1 MVDGR
6 ALRAALEGGMGVEN
20 KEQEG
25 RIAMTLARRAYV
37 CGMFHT
43 LFGGGVDKA
52 FATQLFSRNTQEALA
67 WLDELVCADTMLANK
82 RVGVS
87 GRTLG
92 ACVKEAISCVDQHV
106 QDEDVADAVQIMQDD
121 YPKLF
126 QVPGDAYVR
135 PWESPYINADG
146 MLFRGSTL
154 DVRSYY
160 HDAGLKLQAEKHFPD
175 DHIAAMM
182 DYLVRMCQRAYE
194 AFADGDDVR
203 VVETLRTQSDFMRKH
218 VLTWVDAFADKVI
231 QNDTRA
237 YYAAFAGAMA
247 AFAHVD
253 EACAQGIVVELS
265 AKQ

>member
-1 MVDGR
+1 M
-6 ALRAALEGGMGVEN
+6 EN
-20 KEQEG
+20 KEQG
-25 RIAMTLARRAYV
+25 SCIAMTLAYRAYL

-43 LFGGGVDKA
+43 LFGGGVNEA
-52 FATQLFSRNTQEALA
+52 FAERLFSGNTQDALT
-67 WLDELVCADTMLANK
+67 WLNERVCSDVAVAGK
-82 RVGVS
+82 SVGVS

-92 ACVKEAISCVDQHV
+92 ECVEEAISCVNQHMRTDDV
-106 QDEDVADAVQIMQDD
+106 EDAASAMGDD

-160 HDAGLKLQAEKHFPD
+160 HQAGFKLQAEKHFPD

-182 DYLVRMCQRAYE
+182 DYMVRMCQRAYE
-194 AFADGDDVR
+194 AFAEGDDAVAEEALR
-203 VVETLRTQSDFMRKH
+203 VQSDFMCKH
-218 VLTWVDAFADKVI
+218 VLTWIDAFADKVI
-231 QNDTRA
+231 RNDVRA

-253 EACAQGIVVELS
+253 GACVQGVLAELS
-265 AKQ
+265 AK

>member
-1 MVDGR
+1 
-6 ALRAALEGGMGVEN
+6 MGN
-20 KEQEG
+20 KEQES
-25 RIAMTLARRAYV
+25 RIAMTLAYRAYL

-43 LFGGGVDKA
+43 LFGGGADKT
-52 FATQLFSRNTQEALA
+52 FAERLFSNNTQDALA
-67 WLDELVCADTMLANK
+67 WLDEQVRADAAITGK
-82 RVGVS
+82 SVGIS

-92 ACVKEAISCVDQHV
+92 ECVKEAVSCVGQHI
-106 QDEDVADAVQIMQDD
+106 QAGDVADAALAMRDD

-160 HDAGLKLQAEKHFPD
+160 HQAGFKLQAEKHFPD

-182 DYLVRMCQRAYE
+182 DYLVRMCQRAYD
-194 AFADGDDVR
+194 AFADGDDAAVE
-203 VVETLRTQSDFMRKH
+203 ETLHTQDDFMRKH

-253 EACAQGIVVELS
+253 GTCVQGVLAELS
-265 AKQ
+265 AK

>member
-1 MVDGR
+1 
-6 ALRAALEGGMGVEN
+6 MGN
-20 KEQEG
+20 KEQES
-25 RIAMTLARRAYV
+25 RIAMALAYRAYL

-43 LFGGGVDKA
+43 LFGGGADKA
-52 FATQLFSRNTQEALA
+52 FAERLFSNNTQDALA
-67 WLDELVCADTMLANK
+67 WLDERVRADSAIADK
-82 RVGVS
+82 SVGVS

-92 ACVKEAISCVDQHV
+92 ECAKEAVSCVDQHI
-106 QDEDVADAVQIMQDD
+106 QAGDVADAALAMRDD

-160 HDAGLKLQAEKHFPD
+160 HQAGFKLQAEKHFPD

-182 DYLVRMCQRAYE
+182 DYLVRMCQCAYD
-194 AFADGDDVR
+194 AFADGDDAAVE
-203 VVETLRTQSDFMRKH
+203 ETLHTQDDFMRKH

-231 QNDTRA
+231 KNDTRA
-237 YYAAFAGAMA
+237 YYAAFAGAMT

-253 EACAQGIVVELS
+253 GACVQEVLAELS
-265 AKQ
+265 AK

>member
-1 MVDGR
+1 M
-6 ALRAALEGGMGVEN
+6 EN
-20 KEQEG
+20 KEQES
-25 RIAMTLARRAYV
+25 RIAMTLAYRAYL
-37 CGMFHT
+37 CGMFHA
-43 LFGGGVDKA
+43 LFGGGADDS
-52 FATQLFSRNTQEALA
+52 FAERLFSGNTQDALA
-67 WLDELVCADTMLANK
+67 WLNERVCSDVAVAGK
-82 RVGVS
+82 SVGAS

-92 ACVKEAISCVDQHV
+92 ECVEEAISCVSQHMRTG
-106 QDEDVADAVQIMQDD
+106 DVADAAFAMRDD

-160 HDAGLKLQAEKHFPD
+160 HQAGFKLQAEKHFPD

-182 DYLVRMCQRAYE
+182 DYMVRTCQRAYGT
-194 AFADGDDVR
+194 FAEGDDAAVE
-203 VVETLRTQSDFMRKH
+203 ETLRVQSDFMCEH

-231 QNDTRA
+231 QNDVRA

-253 EACAQGIVVELS
+253 GTCVQDVLAELS
-265 AKQ
+265 AK